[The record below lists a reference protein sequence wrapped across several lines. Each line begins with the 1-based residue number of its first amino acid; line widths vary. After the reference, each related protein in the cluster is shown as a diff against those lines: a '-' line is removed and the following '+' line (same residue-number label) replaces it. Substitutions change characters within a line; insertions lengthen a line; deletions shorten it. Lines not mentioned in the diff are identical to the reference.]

1 MDCSPFGSSVHEIF
15 QVRILEQVTM
25 LSSRA
30 SSWPRDQTCVSYIC
44 LLGGGFLITSAIF
57 RSLCESHSA
66 EITQREVNRVNNEKV
81 NVVQLYP
88 TLCDPPDYT
97 VHGIFQG
104 RIPEWVAF
112 PFYRASSQLR
122 DQTQVSQIRQI
133 LHQLS
138 HKGSPS
144 ILEWVAYP
152 FSSSSSSPRSRIL
165 YGRMILYQLS

>member
-66 EITQREVNRVNNEKV
+66 EITQREENRVNNEKV
-81 NVVQLYP
+81 NVAQLYP
-88 TLCDPPDYT
+88 TLCDTPDYT

-112 PFYRASSQLR
+112 PFFRASSHPGIKPR
-122 DQTQVSQIRQI
+122 
-133 LHQLS
+133 
-138 HKGSPS
+138 SPK
-144 ILEWVAYP
+144 LQAD
-152 FSSSSSSPRSRIL
+152 SSPAEPQGKPKYTGVGSLSFLQQLFQSQESNPIL
-165 YGRMILYQLS
+165 